1 MALHKPRHPHT
12 LAMQTQTSWDPI
24 KEHWATCLKTLV
36 PAHIDPNPASS
47 CSLRFPDHLPLR
59 CSWEMEE
66 ETWSRQRDHPG
77 APSRPE
83 EAAFDR
89 ELTPV
94 EWLTP
99 SPCAWQLSQEARP
112 HNEAASGW
120 DPGCRDLFAPMGS
133 RKSSRPMSSPSPKG
147 LELSAHDYATHTL
160 FQPENE
166 SFIAQ
171 ARWVLTSNLICR
183 SWICI
188 WALRS
193 NCICKWFCFQRCAYQ
208 EEFISFLK
216 EVTMLGGGFGLLDLF
231 PSIKLLRYTSRMNP
245 AWERLHPKIDV
256 ILNHIIADYKAKLE
270 GAVDAE
276 SKPPRY
282 LKSYRQKLHFLK
294 IDPTQLPLGIWRR
307 KSSQLELTH
316 PRRQLSGRRRRCC
329 GTQGWCWRP
338 SRRSG
343 ATSTGKPEAVVKETL
358 RLHPPGPLMAMEARE
373 KCKVM
378 GCDIPSKTKIIINT
392 WAIGRDPG
400 YRTSPDEFRPER
412 FLESS
417 VDFRGNSLAYIPFG
431 GGRGICPGISFGIAN
446 VELSLAQLL
455 YHFDWELGDERRLPQ
470 ELDTGETFGITS
482 RRNYLLVMIAKTRVK
497 FPCSGMAPPA

>member
-24 KEHWATCLKTLV
+24 KEHWATSCLKTLV

-147 LELSAHDYATHTL
+147 LELSAHDYAIHTL

-231 PSIKLLRYTSRMNP
+231 PSIKLLRYTSRMKP

-329 GTQGWCWRP
+329 GTQGWCWRA

-343 ATSTGKPEAVVKETL
+343 ATSTGKPES
-358 RLHPPGPLMAMEARE
+358 RSP
-373 KCKVM
+373 
-378 GCDIPSKTKIIINT
+378 T
-392 WAIGRDPG
+392 W
-400 YRTSPDEFRPER
+400 SPR
-412 FLESS
+412 
-417 VDFRGNSLAYIPFG
+417 VHQG
-431 GGRGICPGISFGIAN
+431 GGQGNP
-446 VELSLAQLL
+446 E
-455 YHFDWELGDERRLPQ
+455 
-470 ELDTGETFGITS
+470 
-482 RRNYLLVMIAKTRVK
+482 
-497 FPCSGMAPPA
+497 APPAGPANGDGSKREMQGDGLRHPLKDQDHHQHMGHRPRPGLPNQPGWIPTREVPGVVGGLQREQSRVHSLRRREGDLPRD